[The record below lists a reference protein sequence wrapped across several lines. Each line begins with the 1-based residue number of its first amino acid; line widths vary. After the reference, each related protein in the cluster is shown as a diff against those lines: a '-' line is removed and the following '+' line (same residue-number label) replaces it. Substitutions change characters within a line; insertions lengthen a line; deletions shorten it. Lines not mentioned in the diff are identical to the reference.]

1 MFLRLAKTH
10 PFKFGVAFSCFK
22 TSASDLLV
30 QKVVEKRENID
41 WRRNTAFA
49 TFGFFYLGGVQY
61 FLYVPFFSRLFPGAA
76 SFAAKPVAEKLRDAS
91 GLRALVAQVFLDQAV
106 HHPLMYFPV
115 FYMMKDFV
123 VSNNPDPFQA
133 LNEYKSNMKE
143 DLIALWKVWVP
154 STIFNFAFLPMWARI
169 PWVASTSLI
178 WTCILSAM
186 RGASDLPAPG
196 VIGPSVDHV
205 AMELFERSLLSP
217 APWLSSRYEHL
228 LVNVHGQDRNG
239 IIVELSR
246 RIFDAG
252 GMITTSRMVKL
263 GGDFSILLHT
273 SVDPSNLEALQAAL
287 REPLDGV
294 IIDMH
299 KINPIAASAT
309 IRTKYCASV
318 RLTGSDRPGLLFR
331 LSQLL
336 ARHDMNVE
344 NLQTEQHHAPTDS
357 MTPQVFTLHGLITSN
372 HVPDPEALADD
383 VAKLQEE
390 LGVLCEVEK
399 VGVERVLART
409 LSR

>member
-22 TSASDLLV
+22 TSTSDLLV

-61 FLYVPFFSRLFPGAA
+61 CLYVPIFSRLFPNAA
-76 SFAAKPVAEKLRDAS
+76 AFAAKPVAEKLRDAP
-91 GLRALVAQVFLDQAV
+91 GLRALAAQVFLDQAV

-123 VSNNPDPFQA
+123 TSDKPNPTAA

-186 RGASDLPAPG
+186 RGGSDLPAPG
-196 VIGPSVDHV
+196 IIGPSVDHV
-205 AMELFERSLLSP
+205 AMELFERTFVTP
-217 APWLSSRYEHL
+217 APWLSSKYEHL
-228 LVNVHGQDRNG
+228 LVNVHGQDRDG

-246 RIFDAG
+246 RIYDAG
-252 GMITTSRMVKL
+252 GMVTTSRMVKL

-273 SVDPSNLEALQAAL
+273 SVDPAQLDALQASL

-294 IIDMH
+294 MVDMH
-299 KINPIAASAT
+299 KINPISASAN
-309 IRTKYCASV
+309 IRPRYCASV
-318 RLTGSDRPGLLFR
+318 RLTGSDRPGLLFK
-331 LSQLL
+331 LSELL
-336 ARHDMNVE
+336 SRHNMNVE

-357 MTPQVFTLHGLITSN
+357 KSPQFFTLHGLVTCKK
-372 HVPDPEALADD
+372 VPDAEVLSADI
-383 VAKLQEE
+383 AKLQDE
-390 LGVLCEVEK
+390 LGVLCEVET
-399 VGVERVLART
+399 VSAERVLART
-409 LSR
+409 VSR